1 MPANWVMAGSFVV
14 ALRDD
19 KGTKTPTDDT
29 YKTYCDVCTDYG
41 PDLRICDDYE
51 WSQPPKPSGPAVL
64 PEDGVLEQPPTP
76 PPSGPAAP
84 PMVEF

>member
-19 KGTKTPTDDT
+19 KGTKTPTVDTYKTPTVDT

-51 WSQPPKPSGPAVL
+51 
-64 PEDGVLEQPPTP
+64 
-76 PPSGPAAP
+76 
-84 PMVEF
+84 

>member
-51 WSQPPKPSGPAVL
+51 
-64 PEDGVLEQPPTP
+64 
-76 PPSGPAAP
+76 
-84 PMVEF
+84 